1 MLALGNDTWGQE
13 GSGGDT
19 QPISGTSLGLC
30 QITFGLRIAQDE
42 ADSLGSDWPRSGA
55 SGTTPA
61 GKSASG
67 SSGRAGTAAAG
78 SSNQVGTSHQL
89 GQGQTRDAQLN
100 AFGTAGK
107 AAATGA
113 PSSLLTSMKML

>member
-1 MLALGNDTWGQE
+1 MLTLGNDTWGQE

-19 QPISGTSLGLC
+19 QPISGISLGLC
-30 QITFGLRIAQDE
+30 QTFGLRIAQDE

-67 SSGRAGTAAAG
+67 SSGRAGTAAG

-113 PSSLLTSMKML
+113 PSSLLTSMNML